1 MTDFQIDK
9 NNLMTLMRGARA
21 RWKIENETFNTRKN
35 PGDHCEH
42 HCGHGH
48 QHLSTVLM
56 PRMMLALLIDQIQQR
71 TCRLFQSAVKA
82 ADGKT
87 RCWCLLRSFFDIC
100 LIPDWETLYRALI
113 RQPAIPLVC
122 DTS

>member
-1 MTDFQIDK
+1 
-9 NNLMTLMRGARA
+9 
-21 RWKIENETFNTRKN
+21 
-35 PGDHCEH
+35 
-42 HCGHGH
+42 
-48 QHLSTVLM
+48 
-56 PRMMLALLIDQIQQR
+56 MMLALLIDPIQQR
-71 TCRLFQSAVKA
+71 TGRLFQSAVKA

-87 RCWCLLRSFFDIC
+87 RFWRLLRSFFDIC